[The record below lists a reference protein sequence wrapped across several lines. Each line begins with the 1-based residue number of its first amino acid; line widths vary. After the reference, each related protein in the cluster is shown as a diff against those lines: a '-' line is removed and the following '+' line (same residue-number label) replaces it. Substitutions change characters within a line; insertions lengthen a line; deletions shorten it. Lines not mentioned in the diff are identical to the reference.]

1 MKKLKIG
8 LITGITIVALSFT
21 ACVDNKTLFDTACVG
36 NKTLFDTTYTFNK
49 AIIELPNGE
58 VVEGKVD
65 AWTDFEDGDQF
76 QIVINGKTYLTA
88 ATRCVLIK
96 E

>member
-1 MKKLKIG
+1 MKKIKIG
-8 LITGITIVALSFT
+8 LITGITILALSMT
-21 ACVDNKTLFDTACVG
+21 ACAG
-36 NKTLFDTTYTFNK
+36 NKTWFDTTYTFNK

-58 VVEGKVD
+58 VVEGRVD
-65 AWTDFEDGDQF
+65 AWTDFEDGDQL
-76 QIVINGKTYLTA
+76 QIVVNGKTYLTA

>member
-8 LITGITIVALSFT
+8 LIIGITILALSF
-21 ACVDNKTLFDTACVG
+21 TACVG

-58 VVEGKVD
+58 VVEGSVD
-65 AWTDFEDGDQF
+65 AWTVFDADQL

-88 ATRCVLIK
+88 TTKCVLIK

>member
-8 LITGITIVALSFT
+8 LITGITIIALSVT
-21 ACVDNKTLFDTACVG
+21 ACAG
-36 NKTLFDTTYTFNK
+36 NKTWFDTTYTFNK

-58 VVEGKVD
+58 VVEGSVD
-65 AWTDFEDGDQF
+65 AWTDFEDGDQL

>member
-8 LITGITIVALSFT
+8 LITGITILALSFT
-21 ACVDNKTLFDTACVG
+21 ACVDNTACVG